1 MLLKILDFGS
11 IDIHLTYKKYIFDIH
26 DPHGVK
32 YIFQLSPLRAHKFQH
47 NFVDTTTSSC
57 ICGLDVENTSHF
69 LFKCPLY
76 ATQRASLAASV
87 IAVLILQNL
96 NHLANSVA
104 VYLYG
109 HPDLPENDNT
119 KIIEATIKFVKETKR
134 FT

>member
-1 MLLKILDFGS
+1 MPNFVTMPSFLVLKK
-11 IDIHLTYKKYIFDIH
+11 HLQTLFRPPKKFIFDIH

-32 YIFQLSPLRAHKFQH
+32 YIFQLRVGLSPLRAHKFQH

-76 ATQRASLAASV
+76 AAQRASLAASV

-96 NHLANSVA
+96 NHLSQYTVILI
-104 VYLYG
+104 YKKMTLRK
-109 HPDLPENDNT
+109 L
-119 KIIEATIKFVKETKR
+119 
-134 FT
+134 